1 MPTDQHQLSHLAPGY
16 WGSFYK
22 LELDVIFLEF
32 FGVFSGRV
40 PVDQFTGKNVGLN
53 ADMLRFDYSSLMN
66 FK

>member
-32 FGVFSGRV
+32 LVYLV
-40 PVDQFTGKNVGLN
+40 AAYQLI
-53 ADMLRFDYSSLMN
+53 SSLE
-66 FK
+66 KTWG

>member
-32 FGVFSGRV
+32 LVYLV
-40 PVDQFTGKNVGLN
+40 AAYQLI
-53 ADMLRFDYSSLMN
+53 SSLEKRGAERRHVT
-66 FK
+66 F